1 MRQLTFIK
9 PGKFEWHD
17 VAAPKLNADTDAI
30 VRPLAVAETDRCRH
44 RSVDHAPAGEWVR
57 GET

>member
-30 VRPLAVAETDRCRH
+30 VRP
-44 RSVDHAPAGEWVR
+44 W
-57 GET
+57 